1 MKNKK
6 SLAIASGIAIVVLA
20 VGGYLFYQHQREVK
34 AQNAREDVI
43 NKFVS
48 ILNEQDFEDLSV
60 ILDKDSLKKIDFST
74 DEVIEK
80 YKNVYGGITAS
91 NVKLSNLK
99 FDGKNKDKF
108 TYTLNM
114 NTSLGQLK
122 DLKYSGQVT
131 FMDGKNAK
139 INWTPSLI
147 FPKMSGKD
155 KVSVSVKEAERGTI
169 YDRNNQPLAVNSTLY
184 QLGVVP
190 EALGDGEEKNK
201 RIAEISSKYDI
212 PVKNIESAISQSWVQ
227 PQYFVPLK
235 TYSVEPSELPKGATI
250 TKVNGRYY
258 PLKEAAAQL
267 IGYVGQITKEDIDK
281 NPSLSSEGVI
291 GRTGLEMT
299 YDRELRGKDGGKIQ
313 ILDENDEEK
322 ETLIESNKENGQDIK
337 LTIDSRVQDVAYKTL
352 DNNPGS
358 SVVSEPKTGDL
369 LALVSSPSFDPNKFA
384 TGISSEEYKTYADD
398 ENLPFISRF
407 ATRYAPGSTFKTI
420 TGVVGLDNGTIDP
433 NEDISISGLKWQKDD
448 SWGSY
453 QVTRVQEHDPVNLKQ
468 AYMYSDNIYFAQAGL
483 KMGEDKFRA
492 GLNKFIFGE
501 ELDLPIA
508 MKPAQISNEKK
519 FDSDILLADTAYGQ
533 GQLLISPIEQATMYS
548 IFPNE
553 GTLVYPKL
561 LLDTQV
567 KTKKDVASA
576 KSISIINQDL
586 QDVVTD
592 PTAFGYRLNDLGF
605 PIAAKTGTAEIKM
618 KQDEKGKEN
627 SFLLAYD
634 AQNQKYLVV
643 TLFEGSNNGITAIS
657 TADNLL
663 NYLHENIK

>member
-6 SLAIASGIAIVVLA
+6 NLAIASSIAIVVLA
-20 VGGYLFYQHQREVK
+20 VGGYLFYQHQRDVK

-43 NKFVS
+43 NKFAS
-48 ILNEQDFEDLSV
+48 ILNKQDFDDLSG
-60 ILDKDSLKKIDFST
+60 IIDKDSLKKIDFTT

-80 YKNVYGGITAS
+80 YKNVYGGISAS
-91 NVKLSNLK
+91 NVKIDDLK
-99 FDGKNKDKF
+99 FDKNNKDEFSYNLK
-108 TYTLNM
+108 M
-114 NTSLGQLK
+114 STSLGQIK
-122 DLKYSGQVT
+122 DLKYSGQLTIV
-131 FMDGKNAK
+131 DGKNAK
-139 INWTPSLI
+139 IKWKPSLI
-147 FPKMSGKD
+147 FPKMLGKD
-155 KVSVSVKEAERGTI
+155 KVSISINQADRGTI

-201 RIAEISSKYDI
+201 RIADISSKYDI
-212 PVKNIESAISQSWVQ
+212 PVKNIESAISQTWVQ

-235 TYSVEPSELPKGATI
+235 TYSVEPTELPKGATV
-250 TKVNGRYY
+250 TKVDGRYY

-281 NPSLSSEGVI
+281 NPALSSEGVI

-299 YDRELRGKDGGKIQ
+299 YDKDLRGKDGGKIS

-322 ETLIESNKENGQDIK
+322 EVLIENKRENGQDIK
-337 LTIDSRVQDVAYKTL
+337 LTIDSGVQETAFKTL

-358 SVVSEPKTGDL
+358 SVVTEPKTGDL

-384 TGISSEEYKTYADD
+384 TGISNEDYKKYSENED
-398 ENLPFISRF
+398 LPFISRF
-407 ATRYAPGSTFKTI
+407 ATGYAPGSTFKTI
-420 TGVVGLDNGTIDP
+420 TGVIGLDNGTIDP
-433 NEDISISGLKWQKDD
+433 DESIEIDGLKWQKDN

-453 QVTRVQEHDPVNLKQ
+453 QVTRVMDYSPADLKQ
-468 AYMYSDNIYFAQAGL
+468 AYMYSDNIYFARAGL

-492 GLNKFIFGE
+492 GLNKFIFDE

-508 MKPAQISNEKK
+508 MNPAQISNGDK
-519 FDSDILLADTAYGQ
+519 FDSEILFADTAYGQ

-548 IFPNE
+548 IFPNN

-561 LLDTQV
+561 LLDA
-567 KTKKDVASA
+567 KTKTKANVASE
-576 KSISIINQDL
+576 KSVAIINQDL
-586 QDVVTD
+586 QSVVKE
-592 PTAFGYRLNDLGF
+592 PTAFGYPLDSLGF
-605 PIAAKTGTAEIKM
+605 PLAAKTGTAEIKM

-627 SFLLAYD
+627 SFLLVYD
-634 AQNQKYLVV
+634 AQDQKYLVV
-643 TLFEGSNNGITAIS
+643 TLFEGSKNGVTAIS
-657 TADNLL
+657 TANNLL

>member
-6 SLAIASGIAIVVLA
+6 NLAIASGIAIVVLA

-43 NKFVS
+43 NKFAS
-48 ILNEQDFEDLSV
+48 ILNKQDFEDLSG
-60 ILDKDSLKKIDFST
+60 ILDKDSLKKIDFSA
-74 DEVIEK
+74 DEVAEK
-80 YKNVYGGITAS
+80 YKNVYGGISAS
-91 NVKLSNLK
+91 NVKINDLK
-99 FDGKNKDKF
+99 FDKKNKDSF
-108 TYTLNM
+108 TYNLKM
-114 NTSLGQLK
+114 STSLGQIK

-131 FMDGKNAK
+131 VTDGKHAK

-155 KVSVSVKEAERGTI
+155 KVSISINQAERGTI

-190 EALGDGEEKNK
+190 ESLGEGEEKSK
-201 RIAEISSKYDI
+201 KIAEISSKYDI
-212 PVKNIESAISQSWVQ
+212 PVKNIESAIGQSWVQ

-235 TYSVEPSELPKGATI
+235 TYSVEPTDVPKGATI
-250 TKVNGRYY
+250 TKVDGRYY

-281 NPSLSSEGVI
+281 NPALSSEGVI

-299 YDRELRGKDGGKIQ
+299 YDKELRGKDGGKIS
-313 ILDENDEEK
+313 ILDENGEEK
-322 ETLIESNKENGQDIK
+322 EILIENKRENGQDFK
-337 LTIDSRVQDVAYKTL
+337 LTIDSGVQETAFKTL
-352 DNNPGS
+352 DNSPGS
-358 SVVSEPKTGDL
+358 SVVTEPKTGDL

-384 TGISSEEYKTYADD
+384 TGISSEDYKKYS
-398 ENLPFISRF
+398 ENEDLPFISRF
-407 ATRYAPGSTFKTI
+407 ATGYAPGSTFKTI
-420 TGVVGLDNGTIDP
+420 TGVIGLDNGTINPD
-433 NEDISISGLKWQKDD
+433 EAIEIDGLKWQKDN

-453 QVTRVQEHDPVNLKQ
+453 QVTRVQDHSPVDLKQ
-468 AYMYSDNIYFAQAGL
+468 AYMYSDNIYFAKAGL

-508 MKPAQISNEKK
+508 MNPAQISNGDK
-519 FDSDILLADTAYGQ
+519 FDSEILFADTAYGQ

-548 IFPNE
+548 IFPNN

-561 LLDTQV
+561 LLDA
-567 KTKKDVASA
+567 KTKTKPNVASE
-576 KSISIINQDL
+576 KSVAIINQDL
-586 QDVVTD
+586 QSVVKE
-592 PTAFGYRLNDLGF
+592 PSAYGYPLDSLGY
-605 PIAAKTGTAEIKM
+605 PLAAKTGTAEIKM

-627 SFLLAYD
+627 SFLLVYD
-634 AQNQKYLVV
+634 AQDQKYLVV
-643 TLFEGSNNGITAIS
+643 TLFEGSKNGVTAIS
-657 TADNLL
+657 TANNLVS
-663 NYLHENIK
+663 YLHDNIK